1 MIRFTYMSY
10 VKINGIKT
18 DAGKNIHN
26 ANVSHKYFIQ
36 HRTFKNAYSS

>member
-1 MIRFTYMSY
+1 MSY

-36 HRTFKNAYSS
+36 HSKMLTHRKTYLYTIL